1 MLISFKTQK
10 IMKQTY
16 LKPVTDIVT
25 VDSNHGLLAGTLGTP
40 GEGYSESDITYSR
53 RERNTVWED
62 ENEEEY

>member
-1 MLISFKTQK
+1 
-10 IMKQTY
+10 MKQTY

-62 ENEEEY
+62 EDEEY